1 MVMVVVAAMVAA
13 MVVVAA
19 MVAAMVVAGMMAAVV
34 AMAAM
39 VAAMVVAAVVTEKA
53 EDSVVVEGMGQ
64 PKCFES
70 YRKNSPDRRC
80 RTCIS
85 LETQS
90 LCETYTFVPSLPP
103 FQSKRKCLG

>member
-1 MVMVVVAAMVAA
+1 MVGSVVATAATAVAKAVGSVAATAVATVADSVVAVAMVATVA
-13 MVVVAA
+13 EKAVVVE
-19 MVAAMVVAGMMAAVV
+19 M
-34 AMAAM
+34 
-39 VAAMVVAAVVTEKA
+39 A

-64 PKCFES
+64 PKCSES

-90 LCETYTFVPSLPP
+90 L
-103 FQSKRKCLG
+103 